1 MLKIVSANFY
11 KTILLC
17 TFKSKIVTA
26 TVLFA
31 FTAMQS
37 NAQLTSAGIR
47 GYVKAENGEELEKIT
62 VQAIHEPTKSVY
74 STVTQ
79 KGGTY
84 NLPNLKSGGPYTLII
99 SYIGFASDTLT
110 NIQLSLGST
119 ETINTVL
126 QPLTTTLED
135 IVIRSNKKIIRR
147 TGAGTSISK
156 TQIENFPTISRS
168 LQDFTRLS
176 PQANGNSLSGT
187 NYRYNNLSIDGA
199 ALNDAFGFTE
209 PASGAGGSL
218 ASGTPGGLAKT
229 QPISLEAIQE
239 VQVEVSPYTVTLGNF
254 TGGSINAV
262 TRSGTN
268 QLSGSAFFSGR
279 NQLLTGPTAD
289 AKREP
294 IQNFSDY
301 QTGFRL
307 GGAVIKNKLFYFTAI
322 EIARRNEP
330 VAFAPGSNGSAIPFE
345 LAKALYDTVLARYNY
360 DLGSYRDVNLKIN
373 SDKFFAK
380 LDWNLNNVHK
390 LSIRHNYVQAFADN
404 NERSANILNFGS
416 QGFRHISK
424 THSAVFEAKS
434 NFSNRLSN
442 NLIIGFTHTKDER
455 QLKGDFFPHIEITY
469 NTANTIYLGA
479 YREAAVYG
487 LTLKTFEL
495 TDNLT
500 FYRRKHTVT
509 VGTHNELYNID
520 YRFLTAFNGRWA
532 YRSAEDF
539 FAERPSRIRGVY
551 NLQNNDYQF
560 NRNNPSASFRVFLLS
575 QYIQDEFA
583 VNKNF
588 RLTAGIR
595 FDFTAYPD
603 RPAVNPDVTK
613 TKGFE
618 NFSNSNNP
626 YPQIAP
632 RVGFNW
638 NFDGKQQLVL
648 RGGSGIF
655 NGRMPFAWLAYPYY
669 NSGTTYGNVDVRP
682 TGTVPLINDVS
693 QVAATYQP
701 GIREINL
708 LDNNYKLPQVFR
720 NSIGIDWK
728 TENGWS
734 LSAEAVYTKTLHDV
748 LYKTINLKDST
759 GRLNGTGDNRT
770 VYLGSGN
777 AQKINASFTNVFLLT
792 NTNQGYRYQL
802 SVTAGKRIK
811 AFQFFTSYTYGV
823 SKDIS
828 NGVRVSPQANWEF
841 NQTILPNAPALSYSN
856 FDLRHRSISSLQYN
870 RKWKR
875 SSVNMIFVYTLQSG
889 SPFTYTYI
897 GDINR
902 DGSPNNDLIFIPRTQ
917 AESNLIDI
925 KDAGGNI
932 VTTAAAQWQQLN
944 SYIERDAYLSKRRG
958 QYAERNGA
966 RTPWNQ
972 QLDMKL
978 IYSLQVGSKEERH
991 TIGFSL
997 DVFNLSNLISKSWGR
1012 QYYVPNIL
1020 NSSYQLLT
1028 VARVN
1033 SSLQPELQ
1041 FSNPQTTAWQY
1052 DALLSRAQGLLS
1064 IRYSF

>member
-1 MLKIVSANFY
+1 MAKQFSVIHSNKSFLL
-11 KTILLC
+11 ILTKRL
-17 TFKSKIVTA
+17 IA
-26 TVLFA
+26 GTVLSFLFVFPTFA
-31 FTAMQS
+31 QV
-37 NAQLTSAGIR
+37 TSAGIR
-47 GYVKAENGEELEKIT
+47 GTVKAENGEELEKIT
-62 VQAIHEPTKSVY
+62 VQAIHEPTRSVY
-74 STVTQ
+74 STVSQ

-84 NLPNLKSGGPYTLII
+84 NLPNLKSGGPYTLVF
-99 SYIGFASDTLT
+99 SYIGYAGDTLKD
-110 NIQLSLGST
+110 IQLSLGNI

-126 QPLTTTLED
+126 RPLATTLDD
-135 IVIRSNKKIIRR
+135 IIIRSNKKIIRR

-156 TQIENFPTISRS
+156 SQIESFPTISRS

-268 QLSGSAFFSGR
+268 QFSGSAFFSGR
-279 NQLLTGPTAD
+279 NQWLTGPTAD
-289 AKREP
+289 AKRQRIE
-294 IQNFSDY
+294 NFSDY

-307 GGAVIKNKLFYFTAI
+307 GGPIIKNKLFYFTAI

-330 VAFAPGSNGSAIPFE
+330 VAFAPGSDGSAIPFA
-345 LAKALYDTVLARYNY
+345 LAKALYDTVLSRYHY
-360 DLGSYRDVNLKIN
+360 DLGSYEDVTLKIN
-373 SDKFFAK
+373 SDKFFMK
-380 LDWNLNNVHK
+380 LDWNVNSVHK

-416 QGFRHISK
+416 QGFRHNSK

-434 NFSNRLSN
+434 NFSDRLSN
-442 NLIIGFTHTKDER
+442 NLIIGFTNTKDER
-455 QLKGDFFPHIEITY
+455 QIKGDLFPHIEITY

-487 LTLKTFEL
+487 LNLKTLEL

-500 FYRRKHTVT
+500 FYRRKQTIT
-509 VGTHNELYNID
+509 IGTHNEFYNID

-532 YRSAEDF
+532 YRSVDDF
-539 FAERPSRIRGVY
+539 YADKPSRIRGVY
-551 NLQNNDYQF
+551 NLQNNDYTF

-575 QYIQDEFA
+575 QYIQDEIA
-583 VNKNF
+583 ITKNL
-588 RLTAGIR
+588 RVTAGIR

-603 RPAVNPDVTK
+603 RPSVNPDVTK

-638 NFDGKQQLVL
+638 NINGNQQLVL

-669 NSGTTYGNVDVRP
+669 NSGTIYGNVDFRP
-682 TGTVPLINDVS
+682 TTSVPLINDVS
-693 QVAATYQP
+693 QIAATYQP

-720 NSIGIDWK
+720 NSLGIDFK

-734 LSAEAVYTKTLHDV
+734 ISAEAVYTKTLNDV

-759 GRLNGTGDNRT
+759 AGLTGAGDNRT
-770 VYLGSGN
+770 VYLGNGN
-777 AQKINASFTNVFLLT
+777 AQKLNPSFTNVFLLT

-811 AFQFFTSYTYGV
+811 AFQFFTAYTYGV
-823 SKDIS
+823 SKDAS

-841 NQTILPNAPALSYSN
+841 NQTILPNAPQLSYSN
-856 FDLRHRSISSLQYN
+856 FDLRHRSISNLQYN

-875 SSVNMIFVYTLQSG
+875 SSVNVIFVYTLQSG
-889 SPFTYTYI
+889 SPYTYTYI

-902 DGSPNNDLIFIPRTQ
+902 DGSPNNDLIYIPRNQT
-917 AESNLIDI
+917 ESNLVDI
-925 KDAGGNI
+925 KDAAGTI
-932 VTTAAAQWQQLN
+932 VTTAAAQWEQLN
-944 SYIERDAYLSKRRG
+944 NYIERDRYLSKRRG

-972 QLDMKL
+972 QLDMKVT
-978 IYSLQVGSKEERH
+978 YSIQLGSEEQKH
-991 TIGFSL
+991 TLGFSL
-997 DVFNLSNLISKSWGR
+997 DVFNLSNLISRNWGR

-1033 SSLQPELQ
+1033 SSLQPELN

-1052 DALLSRAQGLLS
+1052 DALLSRAQGLFS